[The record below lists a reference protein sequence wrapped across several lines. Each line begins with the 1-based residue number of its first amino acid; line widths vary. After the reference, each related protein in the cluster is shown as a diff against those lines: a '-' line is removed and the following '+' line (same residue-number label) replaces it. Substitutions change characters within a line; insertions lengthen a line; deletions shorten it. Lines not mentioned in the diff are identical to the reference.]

1 MTRNNPTNRASLSR
15 RSGFCSSNQSC
26 ASGRK
31 TDVLL
36 KPLIRCNLI
45 TFTRDLQLLQ
55 QKPFLPPVPRRQ
67 LAGSA
72 GFSAPSETNPGSL
85 GRPSPLPVPSRLR
98 EGGAVRCRRLFAPE
112 RGHRALSRPPSPP
125 SHAQHRA
132 VQRQLPPRPVPA
144 GGRPPGAGAGQGG
157 HQEVQQPGNQ
167 VRVALREVFFPPRG
181 RPLSLGTGGLASWLL
196 PKAWAGQASSWP
208 RRKKRQNVLY
218 DVLNVCHLLFFY
230 LFLFLVLPLC
240 ADLSSWFSDPPT

>member
-72 GFSAPSETNPGSL
+72 DFSAPSETNPGSL

-98 EGGAVRCRRLFAPE
+98 
-112 RGHRALSRPPSPP
+112 
-125 SHAQHRA
+125 
-132 VQRQLPPRPVPA
+132 A
-144 GGRPPGAGAGQGG
+144 GGRSGAAAYLPPSGATALSLAPHRPLAMPNIVLFSGSSHHDLSQRVADRLGLELGKVVTKKFSNQETRCVRRCGRCSSPPGGDPCPWVLVGLP
-157 HQEVQQPGNQ
+157 PGCFQKHGQ
-167 VRVALREVFFPPRG
+167 VR
-181 RPLSLGTGGLASWLL
+181 L
-196 PKAWAGQASSWP
+196 PAGHVEKKAKCP
-208 RRKKRQNVLY
+208 V
-218 DVLNVCHLLFFY
+218 
-230 LFLFLVLPLC
+230 
-240 ADLSSWFSDPPT
+240 